1 MNAQLQFGLI
11 VIVLLALIMLS
22 TTYSCANFKGFSNG
36 SMYFNETKYEGFQA
50 NSGESVNNPSEV
62 AVIPKLN
69 EEEEEESNEDNI
81 EPFQG
86 LQPSEINKTNDVV
99 DNIGNGTSGSPQC
112 SIRSSG
118 LSNDKGPLC
127 LSDSQIQLL
136 KTRGGNSSGT
146 SEMQVQAY
154 SGK

>member
-11 VIVLLALIMLS
+11 VIVLLGLIMLS
-22 TTYSCANFKGFSNG
+22 TTYSCSNFKAFSNG
-36 SMYFNETKYEGFQA
+36 SKFFNEAKYEGFEA
-50 NSGESVNNPSEV
+50 NSGKSVNNPSEV
-62 AVIPKLN
+62 AATPKP
-69 EEEEEESNEDNI
+69 EEEEEESNEDNV

-99 DNIGNGTSGSPQC
+99 DNIGNGASGSPQC
-112 SIRSSG
+112 SVRSSG

-136 KTRGGNSSGT
+136 KTRGGNSAGRSD
-146 SEMQVQAY
+146 MQVQAY

>member
-11 VIVLLALIMLS
+11 VIVLLGLIMLS
-22 TTYSCANFKGFSNG
+22 TTYSCSNFKAFSNG
-36 SMYFNETKYEGFQA
+36 SKFFNEAKYEGFEA
-50 NSGESVNNPSEV
+50 NNGGSVNNPSEV
-62 AVIPKLN
+62 AVVPKEN
-69 EEEEEESNEDNI
+69 EEEESNEDNI

-112 SIRSSG
+112 SLRSSG

-136 KTRGGNSSGT
+136 KTRGGNSAGNSD
-146 SEMQVQAY
+146 MQVQAY
-154 SGK
+154 SSK